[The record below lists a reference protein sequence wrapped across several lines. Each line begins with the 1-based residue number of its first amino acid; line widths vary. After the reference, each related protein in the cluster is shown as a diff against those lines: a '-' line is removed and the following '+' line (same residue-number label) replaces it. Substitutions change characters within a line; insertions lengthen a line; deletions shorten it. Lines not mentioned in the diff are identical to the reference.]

1 MFYEMIPLH
10 LLSVGI
16 DLLQL
21 SEIADIIVYLVSSA
35 RCQEAV
41 TLPKSGDEKY
51 FFSV

>member
-21 SEIADIIVYLVSSA
+21 SEVADTS
-35 RCQEAV
+35 
-41 TLPKSGDEKY
+41 LPCILC
-51 FFSV
+51 